1 MEFIEVA
8 KSRYTTKKYDAS
20 KKVSATDLEKLKEI
34 LRLSPS
40 SINSQPWKFTIVES
54 QALKDKLAEA
64 SYFNAEKVRD
74 GSHLVV
80 FSAVDNVDKFESDI
94 NEYLPEGA
102 VGYFNSM
109 LKPQGEDVI
118 KNWFSDQVYLSIGYF
133 LSAVGAMGIDSTP
146 MEGIDRAKY
155 KEILGLEGYQPL
167 VAVMIGY
174 RDDKDGNQPSN
185 NPKSRLD
192 IKDIVEVV

>member
-20 KKVSATDLEKLKEI
+20 KKVSDSDLEKLKEI

-40 SINSQPWKFTIVES
+40 SINSQPWKFTIVGNQE
-54 QALKDKLAEA
+54 LKEKLAEA
-64 SYFNAEKVRD
+64 SYFNAPKLKD
-74 GSHLVV
+74 GSHVVV
-80 FSAVDNVDKFESDI
+80 FSAVDNVDKFEKDI

-102 VGYFNSM
+102 VGYFNTM

-174 RDDKDGNQPSN
+174 RDEEDGNQPSN

-192 IKDIVEVV
+192 INEIVEVR